1 MEIAKCKCIVQIVKW
16 KLQSGNYTCKL
27 TCKWVYLIL
36 DIAYYNVK
44 WQLDGKNLGWFPRR
58 PRFKPSYQKLYFGCM
73 LIIYVF
79 YIHFCIS
86 YVDHTIIVYRLY
98 VFKKKNNNN
107 FVNKISTSKTTTCC
121 INDE

>member
-1 MEIAKCKCIVQIVKW
+1 
-16 KLQSGNYTCKL
+16 
-27 TCKWVYLIL
+27 
-36 DIAYYNVK
+36 
-44 WQLDGKNLGWFPRR
+44 
-58 PRFKPSYQKLYFGCM
+58 M

-121 INDE
+121 IDDEWKCVVEMHKQPPNRLLGEIVNGNVAMEPTSWQHPLGQSLKLLE